1 MLHPNDIKPLQPLS
15 YGSILIVGTKASNFD
30 DELRK
35 HPRII
40 MWESQNEHW
49 LTKELPEKVR
59 AVFVTRFIGH
69 DAFTNIIKQARKRQ
83 VTIFNPTGTGMIVR
97 QVRELLDL
105 TRKETVTTIEETTVT
120 TTPVLRK
127 TGGKIVQKL
136 HVLHPFIDF
145 SRGPMDNARDILM
158 PKAKEM
164 GIETTV
170 GSLAQMVSMLRK
182 KRTGVPKA
190 TRRKVQPQQMDVSVD
205 VLNNVI
211 KELQDLRDYLVATVK
226 ENNALKL
233 RIEKFKKALDND

>member
-1 MLHPNDIKPLQPLS
+1 
-15 YGSILIVGTKASNFD
+15 
-30 DELRK
+30 
-35 HPRII
+35 
-40 MWESQNEHW
+40 
-49 LTKELPEKVR
+49 
-59 AVFVTRFIGH
+59 
-69 DAFTNIIKQARKRQ
+69 
-83 VTIFNPTGTGMIVR
+83 
-97 QVRELLDL
+97 
-105 TRKETVTTIEETTVT
+105 
-120 TTPVLRK
+120 
-127 TGGKIVQKL
+127 
-136 HVLHPFIDF
+136 
-145 SRGPMDNARDILM
+145 MDNARDILM

-170 GSLAQMVSMLRK
+170 GSLAQMVSVLRK